1 MQKTDQNNLWLQL
14 MCYISTSHTS
24 YIFQKWT
31 WGISRL
37 EPLEGSEVCDCQN
50 QKRVSVLV
58 NFQNKI
64 VQYKLPDYILDML
77 FRVVI

>member
-1 MQKTDQNNLWLQL
+1 

-24 YIFQKWT
+24 HIFQKWT

-37 EPLEGSEVCDCQN
+37 ELLEGSEIYYCQN

-64 VQYKLPDYILDML
+64 V
-77 FRVVI
+77 